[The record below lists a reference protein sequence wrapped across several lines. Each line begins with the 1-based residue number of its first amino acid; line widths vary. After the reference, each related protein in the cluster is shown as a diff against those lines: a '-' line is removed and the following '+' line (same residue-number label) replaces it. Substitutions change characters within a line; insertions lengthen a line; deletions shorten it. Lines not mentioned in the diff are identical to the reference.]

1 MYRINSGLVTETVRF
16 EDLVSMFKSHI
27 HEAEQQ
33 AKRSRGRT
41 M

>member
-33 AKRSRGRT
+33 AKRSRGRN